1 MTEVTLPRLWQ
12 FLDAHCDD
20 DTTYAQYVEEFAELP
35 GHLYH
40 RGLRTKSQP
49 LTEALFIALRDA
61 KRDGALVEILVD
73 QGFSETHPGGD
84 TVIGIVEDTIEAKNN
99 GMSIATWYGPRT
111 ECLIAAYD
119 EDTIKVIE

>member
-12 FLDAHCDD
+12 FLNVHCDD
-20 DTTYAQYVEEFAELP
+20 DTTYAQYVAELAED
-35 GHLYH
+35 
-40 RGLRTKSQP
+40 QP
-49 LTEALFIALRDA
+49 AEYALTEALFIALRDA

-99 GMSIATWYGPRT
+99 GMNIATWYGPCA
-111 ECLIAAYD
+111 ECLVAAYD
-119 EDTIKVIE
+119 EDTIKVVV